1 MAVVVDTLVGL
12 KHLLNIANILG
23 LKMMEVVTIATILN
37 PKISQREEGLDPDQ
51 IQKNTIHLNLIKVPK
66 VTERGL
72 RVILGIDIV
81 IMKEVTKAN
90 IKNIKMVLGYHLKGT
105 SLKIILQGVSAQIW
119 EFMVIRRDSKR
130 KMKN

>member
-1 MAVVVDTLVGL
+1 MKV
-12 KHLLNIANILG
+12 
-23 LKMMEVVTIATILN
+23 ATMIVIIQNLR
-37 PKISQREEGLDPDQ
+37 ISQREEGLDLDR
-51 IQKNTIHLNLIKVPK
+51 IQKNINHLNLIKVPK

-81 IMKEVTKAN
+81 IMKEVIKKN
-90 IKNIKMVLGYHLKGT
+90 IKNIKMVLGCHLKVT

-119 EFMVIRRDSKR
+119 ESMVIRRDSKR